1 MQRSRR
7 GCIKQA
13 WVKSSRRVFNV
24 GKKISLLSVLPLLR
38 VSSGGCGGS
47 GHSSSEVP
55 VVVSISDQPSGV
67 GVLSFDIQITGACLL
82 TSANAFA
89 TDCSGAQS
97 LLPDL
102 PMTVQIENMQTSQQ
116 SDVLAATSVA
126 PGTYTALLITF
137 GTATVAVNVDPNS
150 TDKDTATPPNSCT
163 AAATPAVCELSPT
176 LTPSFVNVPFP
187 NAVKLSGGQPTNVSI
202 EFSVADSLVGA
213 TVGTTTTFTID
224 PIVGAGVSTV
234 SGDDG
239 NLIDVSNVTGPVTS
253 VLTSSFTLNDS
264 ATGQAVTVTP
274 ANAAFS
280 GFSGCSAN
288 NLTCVLTNQIVSIN
302 YSVSD
307 TSPLVL
313 SASSVTDDSGYA
325 FGQAFEG
332 TIVATTPTP
341 MVLVTLVPAGNTQ
354 DVTVGE
360 VLTLVLPATSAGFSV
375 GVPAGQT
382 LTEGLTFAGS
392 SDLVVGQNVLIDSTG
407 ITDIST
413 TTADQIE
420 LEPTQFSG
428 TVSTISSPN
437 LTVNGLNNFF
447 NDNAISTIQV
457 QTGTQTTF
465 GGIVATG
472 FNGIT
477 VGDQANFDGF
487 LFNGGAGQNSIV
499 FGENIFDN
507 GAPVE
512 AVKRIN

>member
-1 MQRSRR
+1 M
-7 GCIKQA
+7 
-13 WVKSSRRVFNV
+13 
-24 GKKISLLSVLPLLR
+24 GKKISVLSVLLLLL
-38 VSSGGCGGS
+38 VFFGGCGGS
-47 GHSSSEVP
+47 GHGSSEVP
-55 VVVSISDQPSGV
+55 VAVSISDQPSSV
-67 GVLSFDIQITGACLL
+67 GVLSFDIQITSACLL

-97 LLPDL
+97 LLPDV

-116 SDVLAATSVA
+116 SDVLATTNVA
-126 PGTYTALLITF
+126 PGTYTAVLITF
-137 GTATVAVNVDPNS
+137 GTAAVAVNVDPNS
-150 TDKDTATPPNSCT
+150 TDRDTATPPNSCT

-176 LTPSFVNVPFP
+176 LTTSSVNVPFP
-187 NAVKLSGGQPTNVSI
+187 KAVRFSGGQPTNVSI
-202 EFSVADSLVGA
+202 EFDVADSLVSV
-213 TVGTTTTFTID
+213 TTGTTTTFTID
-224 PIVGAGVSTV
+224 PGVGVGVSTV
-234 SGDDG
+234 AGADG

-253 VLTSSFTLNDS
+253 VLATSFTLTDS

-274 ANAAFS
+274 GANAIFS

-288 NLTCVLTNQIVSIN
+288 NLTCVLTNQILSID

-313 SASSVTDDSGYA
+313 AAISITDDSGFT
-325 FGQAFEG
+325 FGQTFEG

-341 MVLVTLVPAGNTQ
+341 MILVTQVPAGNTQ

-360 VLTLVLPATSAGFSV
+360 VLTLVPPATSAGFSV

-382 LTEGLTFAGS
+382 LSAGLTFAGS
-392 SDLVVGQNVLIDSTG
+392 GDLVVGQNVLIDSTG
-407 ITDIST
+407 ITTAGDTST
-413 TTADQIE
+413 STADQIE

-428 TVSTISSPN
+428 TVSTITSPN
-437 LTVNGLNNFF
+437 LTVSGLNNFF

-465 GGIVATG
+465 GGTAASG
-472 FNGIT
+472 FKGIA

-487 LFNGGAGQNSIV
+487 LFNGGTGQSPIV

-512 AVKRIN
+512 AVKPH

>member
-1 MQRSRR
+1 
-7 GCIKQA
+7 
-13 WVKSSRRVFNV
+13 V
-24 GKKISLLSVLPLLR
+24 GKKISVLSALPLLLIFF
-38 VSSGGCGGS
+38 GGCGGS
-47 GHSSSEVP
+47 GHSSADNEVP
-55 VVVSISDQPSGV
+55 VAVSISDQASNV
-67 GVLSFDIQITGACLL
+67 GVLSFDIQITSACLL

-97 LLPDL
+97 LLPEA
-102 PMTVQIENMQTSQQ
+102 PMTVQLENMQTSQQ
-116 SDVLAATSVA
+116 SDVLATTSLA
-126 PGTYTALLITF
+126 PDTYTAVLITF
-137 GTATVAVNVDPNS
+137 GTAAVAVNVDPNS

-187 NAVKLSGGQPTNVSI
+187 KAVKLSGGQPTNVSI
-202 EFSVADSLVGA
+202 EFSVANSLVGA

-224 PIVGAGVSTV
+224 PIVGAGVTTV
-234 SGDDG
+234 PGGDG
-239 NLIDVSNVTGPVTS
+239 NLIDVANVTGPVTS
-253 VLTSSFTLNDS
+253 VLTNSFTLTDS

-274 ANAAFS
+274 DANATFS
-280 GFSGCSAN
+280 GFSSCGAN
-288 NLTCVLTNQIVSIN
+288 DLTCVLTNQIVSIN

-307 TSPLVL
+307 TTPLVL
-313 SASSVTDDSGYA
+313 SASSVTDESGFT

-382 LTEGLTFAGS
+382 LTAGLTFSGS

-407 ITDIST
+407 ITAAGDIST

-420 LEPTQFSG
+420 LEPTQFNG
-428 TVSTISSPN
+428 TVSTITSPN

-457 QTGTQTTF
+457 QTGTQTTY
-465 GGIVATG
+465 GGSVASK

-487 LFNGGAGQNSIV
+487 LFNGGAGQSPIV
-499 FGENIFDN
+499 FGENIVDN
-507 GAPVE
+507 GVPAE
-512 AVKRIN
+512 AVKHIN

>member
-1 MQRSRR
+1 
-7 GCIKQA
+7 
-13 WVKSSRRVFNV
+13 V
-24 GKKISLLSVLPLLR
+24 GKKISVLSALPLLL
-38 VSSGGCGGS
+38 VFFGGCGGN
-47 GHSSSEVP
+47 GQSSSEVP
-55 VVVSISDQPSGV
+55 VAVSISDQPSNV
-67 GVLSFDIQITGACLL
+67 GVLSFDIQITSACLL

-97 LLPDL
+97 LLPEA
-102 PMTVQIENMQTSQQ
+102 PMTVQLENMQTSQQ
-116 SDVLAATSVA
+116 SDVLATTSVA

-137 GTATVAVNVDPNS
+137 GTAAVAVNVDPNA

-176 LTPSFVNVPFP
+176 LTPSSVNVPFP

-202 EFSVADSLVGA
+202 EFSVGDSLVGVTA
-213 TVGTTTTFTID
+213 GTTTTFTID
-224 PIVGAGVSTV
+224 PIVGAGVTTV
-234 SGDDG
+234 PGGDG

-253 VLTSSFTLNDS
+253 VLTSSFTLIDS

-274 ANAAFS
+274 ANATFS

-313 SASSVTDDSGYA
+313 SVTSVTDDSGFT

-341 MVLVTLVPAGNTQ
+341 MVLVTQVPAGDTQ

-382 LTEGLTFAGS
+382 LPAGLTFAGS
-392 SDLVVGQNVLIDSTG
+392 GDLVVGQNVLIDSTG
-407 ITDIST
+407 ITTAGDIST

-428 TVSTISSPN
+428 TVSTITSPN

-465 GGIVATG
+465 GGSVATK
-472 FNGIT
+472 FDGIT

-487 LFNGGAGQNSIV
+487 LFNGGAGQSPIM
-499 FGENIFDN
+499 FGENIVDN

-512 AVKRIN
+512 AVKPIN